1 MAIASDGEWSVYVL
15 RCGDGS
21 LYIGI
26 TLDVS
31 RRLEEHRT
39 SKAGAKYL
47 RGRGPLT
54 LLFTHAVGERSI
66 ATAVEHRMKRW
77 RKSEKE
83 RLLESPGEL
92 RQEIDALSE
101 ACREALA

>member
-1 MAIASDGEWSVYVL
+1 MATASEGEWSVYVL

-21 LYIGI
+21 LYTGI

-54 LLFTHAVGERSI
+54 LLFAHIVGERAI
-66 ATAVEHRMKRW
+66 AAAVEHRMKQW
-77 RKSEKE
+77 RKAQKE
-83 RLLESPGEL
+83 RLLRSPNAL
-92 RQEIDALSE
+92 RREIDALSDQW
-101 ACREALA
+101 RETLA